1 MYNRCGIVIGL
12 SSSDERQGFL
22 LVLEAKTF
30 TELARARFQTKS
42 SIPGTFHGLF
52 VNWHNSSIEYNFPS
66 IYEKF

>member
-1 MYNRCGIVIGL
+1 MLKIICTTGVVLSSVL

-52 VNWHNSSIEYNFPS
+52 VN
-66 IYEKF
+66 